1 MSDENRHRPILV
13 APLSPEAR
21 LEMEDYFHGLVDG
34 LDDAKYFVR
43 RIGELMPDVEYV
55 RRTGQ
60 SDSPK
65 LIERF
70 IKKD

>member
-21 LEMEDYFHGLVDG
+21 LEMEDYFQGLVDS

-43 RIGELMPDVEYV
+43 RIGELMPSVEYV
-55 RRTGQ
+55 RSAGQ
-60 SDSPK
+60 GDSPK
-65 LIERF
+65 LLEGF
-70 IKKD
+70 VKKD